1 MRCFENQTL
10 FDIAIQAC
18 GDVQAAY
25 DIALLNGLNITDD
38 IAGFDLII
46 PEVVNKQIVA
56 YYSKTGIKPAT
67 GLSVYAYSDIN
78 ITGDGIFDESF
89 DESFN

>member
-1 MRCFENQTL
+1 MLCHDNQTI

-18 GDVQAAY
+18 GAADAAY
-25 DIALLNGLNITDD
+25 DIAMLNGLNITDD

-46 PEVVNKQIVA
+46 PKVINEQIVT
-56 YYSKTGIKPAT
+56 YYSKNGIKPAT